1 MATTK
6 FLDYTG
12 LSKLV
17 EKIKNTYVRQDS
29 QYEANLKWGGK
40 NFAASFGPID
50 AAMIPE
56 LGANRFDLGNAR
68 GITIEYSNDAGKT
81 WKDYGAS
88 DRDKTALISSLGQ
101 EPNFIIGKTKSS
113 TPANDMLRITIDTRS
128 DTGIS
133 CYTVL
138 NKFCIHCSTNGS
150 QDCYCTIQ
158 KALESTPTVYTDVAT
173 KVPISGWSGYN
184 IINVPEFRTFGYKG
198 IESSAYGRIRFIFGN
213 TGNIGN
219 TSSYSGLAILNIK
232 AFGGTGWSTPSNLAK
247 RGILYTITNVDG
259 SVSFPAKI
267 TATQFN
273 GTLNGNAA
281 TATKATNAD
290 NASKVNNHTV
300 LSDVPA
306 DAKFTDTHYASGLR
320 VGASGTNTNSATT
333 NGNTYIKI
341 TEQNIHMEG
350 HLIKGTGATTVTSDS
365 SGNITIDSTN
375 TTYNDATTS
384 SHGLMTAGDKTRVN
398 QSVYMDPTN
407 GYVYGYN
414 NTQSKPIS
422 LFRCAQAKSYD
433 VVFQKDSKAGMYLY
447 DGTLKNPI
455 SGSTGAGVCYGA
467 QGISYEIFPANCLIG
482 NGFTYATAVSTD
494 DIQSWINEAI
504 Q

>member
-40 NFAASFGPID
+40 NLTNSFGPID

-81 WKDYGAS
+81 WKDYEAS
-88 DRDKTALISSLGQ
+88 DRDKTALISSWGL

-113 TPANDMLRITIDTRS
+113 SPANDMLRITIDTGS
-128 DTGIS
+128 DTGIT
-133 CYTVL
+133 CYSIL
-138 NKFCIHCSTNGS
+138 NKFCIYCSTEGS
-150 QDCYCTIQ
+150 TGSYCTIQ
-158 KALESTPTVYTDVAT
+158 KALQSTPTNFVDVIT

-184 IINVPEFRTFGYKG
+184 IINTSNLITFGNTPTMQ
-198 IESSAYGRIRFIFGN
+198 YGRIRFIFGC
-213 TGNIGN
+213 TGN
-219 TSSYSGLAILNIK
+219 TSTYSGLSIKKLK
-232 AFGGTGWSTPSNLAK
+232 AFGGVGWSTPSTMAK
-247 RGILYTITNVDG
+247 YGTPYYIDSANGGVVFTSYV
-259 SVSFPAKI
+259 
-267 TATQFN
+267 TAAGGFN

-306 DAKFTDTHYASGLR
+306 NAKFTDTHYASGLR

-414 NTQSKPIS
+414 NTQTKPIS

-433 VVFQKDSKAGMYLY
+433 VIFQKDSKTGMYLY
-447 DGTLKNPI
+447 DGTLKNPT
-455 SGSTGAGVCYGA
+455 SGNTGAGVCYGA